1 MAAIYYGL
9 LALGAALAVPLAA
22 IGAAIGEGMIFS
34 SAINGIARQ
43 PEAQGRIQTTMFIT
57 FALVE
62 FLVILSFVIF
72 LMLKSL
78 LPAITPEA
86 AAALLGAK

>member
-1 MAAIYYGL
+1 MVAIYFGL
-9 LALGAALAVPLAA
+9 LALGAALAVPIAA

-34 SAINGIARQ
+34 AAINGIARQ
-43 PEAQGRIQTTMFIT
+43 PEAQGRIMTIMWIT

-78 LPAITPEA
+78 FPAITPEA
-86 AAALLGAK
+86 AASLLGVK